1 MHSGPLTITRLL
13 TVALLLPAVAFA
25 VACGGDSSGGGAA
38 ATIDA
43 ASGGSVSSDDGRLT
57 LQVPPGALVD
67 DTRISIETLEGD
79 DLPEGA
85 EGDAAYRLEPN
96 GLSFSAPVTATLRVD
111 LEALATR
118 AEDGAREVPLL
129 TVQSDGQEPELAANT
144 AFAVSAEGVATVSGE
159 IEHFSLLQRKKSG
172 LWFSLSTPDDVIPG
186 VDFES
191 GLNLYYF
198 YDNGSLT
205 GLRRESI
212 TGEFTGS
219 DEITVVSVNG
229 RPGGSFDGYYAPF
242 DADLICTS
250 LGSHSFRIH
259 SEVSF
264 SAVSRAGA
272 DKPHVVS
279 VTFQVGVNCTVV
291 PTATLTPEPFIGTPT
306 QAPFV
311 PTETPTVIVLDE
323 TGCRVDVQTNLQG
336 SVDTQ
341 DGIRWNVRVDLK
353 VEGRFAVG
361 YDAVVLID
369 KAGVQSQAS
378 GTTADEGRITF
389 SVLQVDP
396 GDYTLDVTEVR
407 DPDGE
412 TCSQEPGSTTHAA
425 WTVDAPPPLTGEVSV
440 NCTHLK
446 NSSYITVTGSGFVP
460 GASLPVQ
467 VDGPGVVKKPSVVNV
482 DDQGGFS
489 FQVDINIKGNYNV
502 VIDGVTYLVDCN

>member
-1 MHSGPLTITRLL
+1 MHFRLVRL
-13 TVALLLPAVAFA
+13 ARLPTAALLLPAVAFG
-25 VACGGDSSGGGAA
+25 VACSGGSSAGGAA

-43 ASGGSVSSDDGRLT
+43 GTGGSVSSDDGRLT
-57 LQVPPGALVD
+57 LEVPSGALAD
-67 DTRISIETLEGD
+67 DTRISIKTLEGD
-79 DLPEGA
+79 DLPEGS

-96 GLSFSAPVTATLRVD
+96 GLRFSAPVTATLRVD

-129 TVQSDGQEPELAANT
+129 TVQSDGEEAELAENA

-172 LWFSLSTPDDVIPG
+172 LWFALSTPDDVIPG

-191 GLNLYYF
+191 RLALYYLH
-198 YDNGSLT
+198 DDDSLI
-205 GLRRESI
+205 GLRRESM

-229 RPGGSFDGYYAPF
+229 RPGGSFEGYAPF

-250 LGSHSFRIH
+250 LGSHSFRVH

-264 SAVSRAGA
+264 SAVSQAGA
-272 DKPHVVS
+272 NKPHVVS

-306 QAPFV
+306 QVPFV

-323 TGCRVDVQTNLQG
+323 TGCRVNVQTNLQG
-336 SVDTQ
+336 SVDTAA
-341 DGIRWNVRVDLK
+341 GIRWNVRVDLK

-361 YDAVVLID
+361 YDAVALID
-369 KAGVQSQAS
+369 KAGVQSEAS
-378 GTTADEGRITF
+378 GTTAEEGRLTF

-412 TCSQEPGSTTHAA
+412 TCTPEPGSTTHAA
-425 WTVDAPPPLTGEVSV
+425 WTVEAPAPLAGEVLV
-440 NCTHLK
+440 NCTHLE

-460 GASLPVQ
+460 GASLPVE
-467 VDGPGVVKKPSVVNV
+467 VSGPGVVKKPTVVDV

-489 FQVDINIKGNYNV
+489 FQVDINIKGNYQV
-502 VIDGVTYLVDCN
+502 VLNGVTYLVDCN